1 MDDMRLEFPFHEDHE
16 RRDVADSPVYLG
28 DLGPDEGEHPAMFAA
43 MFAKGNAMHSCCLFL
58 PGEVLRQV
66 VGQPREQ
73 RQALLVIA

>member
-43 MFAKGNAMHSCCLFL
+43 MFAAF
-58 PGEVLRQV
+58 
-66 VGQPREQ
+66 GQACRTYRRRVQEKQ
-73 RQALLVIA
+73 SV